1 VLQETPVTTVLQRTH
16 LSAKTYSADLLKKV
30 IAAEPQTSRG
40 RRLAYNWTE
49 TCMSRLKNFTTE
61 YLRHSALN
69 FGQALQGIRYFYSHP
84 KIDNFAKRGTFRHFF
99 FSLGTR
105 TKLILNDLFF
115 AVIPPQWHHSKVELA
130 SLHQFS
136 VRTWFE
142 AGFMPWMFK
151 DETLQKRTLTGNE
164 DRRWDPRCD
173 GR

>member
-1 VLQETPVTTVLQRTH
+1 MRFKLNTRIVQG
-16 LSAKTYSADLLKKV
+16 AK
-30 IAAEPQTSRG
+30 EPG
-40 RRLAYNWTE
+40 RRL
-49 TCMSRLKNFTTE
+49 KKFTIE

-84 KIDNFAKRGTFRHFF
+84 KVDGIVKRGTFRHFRL
-99 FSLGTR
+99 SLGIR

-115 AVIPPQWHHSKVELA
+115 ATIPPQWHHSEAELA
-130 SLHQFS
+130 SLHRFS

-173 GR
+173 DR